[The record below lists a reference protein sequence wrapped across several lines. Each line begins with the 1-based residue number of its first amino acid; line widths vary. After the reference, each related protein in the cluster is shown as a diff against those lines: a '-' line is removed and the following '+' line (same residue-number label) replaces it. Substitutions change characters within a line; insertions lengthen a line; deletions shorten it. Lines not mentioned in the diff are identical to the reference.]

1 MKWVRYEHEGT
12 IRHGIL
18 EGGEIA
24 EVDGSPFDAPRRTG
38 RSVALERVRLLVP
51 VVPTTFYCVG
61 FNYAEHAG
69 EFNTKARKI
78 PTRPDVGYRAQ
89 SALIAHDEAI
99 VIPAA
104 STAGTV
110 QYEGELVVV
119 IGKRAKHVAKADAL
133 SVVFGYTIGN
143 DVSERDW
150 QKSDGTIWRAKN
162 SDSFKPMGPWIET
175 DVDLPSLTTRVRLNG
190 QEMASFR
197 TNDMIFGVA
206 DFIAEISR
214 CITLQPGDV
223 IWMGTES
230 PNHDMHPGDVVEVE
244 IDGIGVLRNR
254 VEAEHLESTAPTT

>member
-1 MKWVRYEHEGT
+1 MKWVRYEHHDT

-18 EGGEIA
+18 EGTLIA
-24 EVDGSPFDAPRRTG
+24 EVEGALFDPPRKTG
-38 RSVALERVRLLVP
+38 RSIELRDVRLLVP
-51 VVPTTFYCVG
+51 VMPGTFYCVG
-61 FNYAEHAG
+61 YNYAEHAN

-78 PTRPDVGYRAQ
+78 PTRPDVGYRTQ
-89 SALIAHDEAI
+89 SALIAHEEA
-99 VIPAA
+99 VLIPAS

-119 IGKRAKHVAKADAL
+119 IGKRAKHVSKADAL

-143 DVSERDW
+143 DISERSW

-162 SDSFKPMGPWIET
+162 SDTFKPMGPWIET
-175 DVDLPSLTTRVRLNG
+175 EVDLPSLRTRVRLNDK
-190 QEMASFR
+190 EVASFR

-206 DFIAEISR
+206 DFVSEISQ

-230 PNHDMHPGDVVEVE
+230 PNHDMYPGDVVEIE

-254 VEAEHLESTAPTT
+254 VGLEKRP